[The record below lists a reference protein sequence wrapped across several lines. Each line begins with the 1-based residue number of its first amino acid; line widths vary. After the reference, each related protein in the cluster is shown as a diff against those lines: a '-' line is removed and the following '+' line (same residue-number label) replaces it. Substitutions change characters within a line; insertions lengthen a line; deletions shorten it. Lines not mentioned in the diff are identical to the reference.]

1 MAQELLLIRSLLH
14 GVAAGTAVIY
24 IVTALAMTRDM
35 VLIQSTLHGV
45 AAGIAVICIVTA
57 LAMTRVMVLIRS
69 LLHGVDATAVA
80 SASKETSHNSSPTQD
95 GRETFGSTSLASL
108 QVNHKLN

>member
-1 MAQELLLIRSLLH
+1 MIMAQELLLIRSLLH

-24 IVTALAMTRDM
+24 
-35 VLIQSTLHGV
+35 
-45 AAGIAVICIVTA
+45 IVTA